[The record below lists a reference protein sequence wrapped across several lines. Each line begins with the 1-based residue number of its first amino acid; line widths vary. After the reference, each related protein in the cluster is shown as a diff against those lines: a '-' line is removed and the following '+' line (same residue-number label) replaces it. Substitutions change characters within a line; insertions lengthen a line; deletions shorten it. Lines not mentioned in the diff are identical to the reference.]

1 MNKIY
6 ESKAEEA
13 FRKSKKPDDKPSQG
27 GQGGSQNNTQ
37 AQKKPDE
44 VKKAGMFNMFGDNVG
59 DKKKEP

>member
-13 FRKSKKPDDKPSQG
+13 FRKSKKPDDKPNNGSQG
-27 GQGGSQNNTQ
+27 GAQNNTQ
-37 AQKKPDE
+37 PQKKPEE